1 MFVVKHTLQ
10 KAFHVGSNSS
20 CRQHIRSH
28 YELYKARCAEW
39 NIPEHHHA
47 VPHELERA
55 RKKHASKE
63 AGQKNL
69 TDMFGVTSRTKS
81 KEFSREEVLRCVAE
95 FVVCDNQ
102 VSAPSI

>member
-1 MFVVKHTLQ
+1 MFVVKHMLW
-10 KAFHVGSNSS
+10 KAFHVSSNSS
-20 CRQHIRSH
+20 CGQHIRSH
-28 YELYKARCAEW
+28 YKLYKAHCAEW

-55 RKKHASKE
+55 RKKNASKE

-69 TDMFGVTSRTKS
+69 TDMFGIASHTKS
-81 KEFSREEVLRCVAE
+81 KEFLREEVLRCVAK

-102 VSAPSI
+102 VGAPSI

>member
-1 MFVVKHTLQ
+1 MFVVKHTLR
-10 KAFHVGSNSS
+10 KAFHVSSNLS

-28 YELYKARCAEW
+28 YELYKARCAEQ
-39 NIPEHHHA
+39 NIPEHHHT
-47 VPHELERA
+47 VPRELERA

-69 TDMFGVTSRTKS
+69 TDMFGVASRTKS
-81 KEFSREEVLRCVAE
+81 KEFSREEVLRCVAK
-95 FVVCDNQ
+95 FMVCDNQ

>member
-1 MFVVKHTLQ
+1 MFVVKHMLQ

-20 CRQHIRSH
+20 CCQHIRSH
-28 YELYKARCAEW
+28 YELFQARCAEQ
-39 NIPEHHHA
+39 NIPEHQPA

-69 TDMFGVTSRTKS
+69 TDMFGVASCTKS
-81 KEFSREEVLRCVAE
+81 KEFLREEVLRCVAK

>member
-1 MFVVKHTLQ
+1 MP
-10 KAFHVGSNSS
+10 
-20 CRQHIRSH
+20 R
-28 YELYKARCAEW
+28 EL
-39 NIPEHHHA
+39 
-47 VPHELERA
+47 VRA

-69 TDMFGVTSRTKS
+69 TDMFGVASHMKS
-81 KEFSREEVLRCVAE
+81 KEFSREEVLRCIAE